1 MISLNFKKRIYT
13 SLVLFF
19 LIYLVLIYQPI
30 LAYTLIV
37 IGIYA
42 ILEFANILKRIFTK
56 QFIMIILN
64 IFFIFYIFLFCFM
77 FYFFSSYAL
86 IKITLYS
93 ILLSCVASD
102 IGGYIVGK
110 NLKGPRL
117 TKISPNK
124 TFSGAFGSLIFSSV
138 TLPAAIFFFTN
149 NFNYKIIFCAI
160 LISIACQLGDLL

>member
-138 TLPAAIFFFTN
+138 TLPAAIFFLQ
-149 NFNYKIIFCAI
+149 II
-160 LISIACQLGDLL
+160 LIIK